1 MDATA
6 LFLLLLLPPADT
18 AGETAAGIQAS
29 LHHELGEASMVIAP
43 ETLVTPSM
51 WQGERAPMR
60 ARFVVRVS
68 RKNADSVRIDLLAGS
83 NSASETYRGGRD
95 LAFAPEDGKADR
107 GRAIG
112 LVIAE
117 LLRSSPAAAWADG
130 KAGSGRALSRLELGG
145 AFAAENPASG
155 VWAYGP
161 ALTYGLGL
169 SESFQLRAS
178 AMALFGSRDQYKNLG
193 LAVGANWDFLR
204 SGQNRYALGLGLVAG
219 YRYESAS
226 FSVGSDDEKLTST
239 PSQSSVEVGANL
251 RGRIGLWRSLRL
263 VADVGTRLLSS
274 RLAGPTTLPKEDG
287 VATLIKSPIRYNRW
301 RPLFLLGLE
310 LPM

>member
-1 MDATA
+1 MEATA

-68 RKNADSVRIDLLAGS
+68 RKNADSVRIDLLADSG
-83 NSASETYRGGRD
+83 SETYHGGRD

-117 LLRSSPAAAWADG
+117 LLRSSPTAAWADG
-130 KAGSGRALSRLELGG
+130 KAGGAPSVAPSRLQLGG
-145 AFAAENPASG
+145 AFAAEQPAAGS
-155 VWAYGP
+155 WAYGP
-161 ALTYGLGL
+161 ALTYGFGL
-169 SESFQLRAS
+169 SEAFQLRAS
-178 AMALFGSRDQYKNLG
+178 AMALFGSRDQYKDMG
-193 LAVGANWDFLR
+193 LTVGANWDFLR
-204 SGQNRYALGLGLVAG
+204 WGQNRHALGVGLFAG
-219 YRYESAS
+219 YLYESAT
-226 FSVGSDDEKLTST
+226 FTVGTGEHSSTST
-239 PSQSSVEVGANL
+239 PAQSNLEVGLNL
-251 RGRIGLWRSLRL
+251 RGRLGLWRSLRL
-263 VADVGTRLLSS
+263 VAEGGVRLVSN
-274 RLAGPTTLPKEDG
+274 RIAGPTTIPGDDEVTLP
-287 VATLIKSPIRYNRW
+287 VKSPVVYQRW
-301 RPLFLLGLE
+301 RPMFSVGLE